1 MSKQYDMVMIG
12 VVFVILINKKV
23 LISMENFIIKQVML
37 NLCRDDIYKILII
50 CWVKGKGY

>member
-1 MSKQYDMVMIG
+1 MSKQYDRVMIG

-37 NLCRDDIYKILII
+37 NLEMI
-50 CWVKGKGY
+50 

>member
-1 MSKQYDMVMIG
+1 MSKQYDRVVIE

-37 NLCRDDIYKILII
+37 NLEMI
-50 CWVKGKGY
+50 